1 MNLTLFTLP
10 KPRSLAVVP
19 VFTSMLAILTS
30 VLALLAWWL
39 HLPGLAG
46 PRVGLATMSPV
57 AAVGFALAGIALY
70 LMRTPRANRS
80 SYRLGQ
86 ICSAGTG
93 LLGLALLLEFV
104 FGWPIGLERLIASAM
119 PTESGLDISV
129 RASFHTGLALFLIGS
144 ALLFLDVK
152 LKHASQL
159 AQVLAVLGGCVGL
172 LALIGYLVQN
182 SVFYNVDRNR
192 DAGMTLL
199 SSLLSSLL
207 GLGILCARP
216 KTGVVAVII
225 SAGGGGVLAR
235 RLLFVPLA
243 LPLLLVFVT
252 SMGQRTGLFS
262 RDFGAWLSWF
272 GYLTAFMCIIWWVAG
287 ILQKAERERSGQERR
302 MRLLNNE
309 LVQTNKELEAFSYS
323 VSHDLRAPLRAI
335 DGFSRI
341 LQEECANMLE
351 GEYIEYLNDIRHN
364 AQQMGQLIDALLKF
378 ARLSRQPLHKHQVP
392 VDEIVHECLEYLEDA
407 TAQGKLQLTVR
418 ELPACEADRSLLKQV
433 WQNLIDN
440 ALKYSRH
447 RNPSIVEIGC
457 TATAKGGAQTYYVR
471 DNGTGFDMAYAGKLF
486 GVFQRLHRAE
496 DFEGTGVGLAVVQR
510 VLQRHGG
517 RVWAEAQPEKGATF
531 YFSLSESG
539 TGE

>member
-1 MNLTLFTLP
+1 
-10 KPRSLAVVP
+10 
-19 VFTSMLAILTS
+19 
-30 VLALLAWWL
+30 
-39 HLPGLAG
+39 
-46 PRVGLATMSPV
+46 
-57 AAVGFALAGIALY
+57 
-70 LMRTPRANRS
+70 MRNPRASPS
-80 SYRLGQ
+80 SYRWGQ
-86 ICSAGTG
+86 MSGACAG
-93 LLGLALLLEFV
+93 LLGLVLVLAFLS
-104 FGWPIGLERLIASAM
+104 GWPIGLDRLSVPGLA
-119 PTESGLDISV
+119 TEISFDSSV
-129 RASFHTGLALFLIGS
+129 RTSFHTGLALFLIGS
-144 ALLFLDVK
+144 ALFLLDVRPWPAP
-152 LKHASQL
+152 HL
-159 AQVLAVLGGCVGL
+159 AQVLAILGGSVGL
-172 LALIGYLVQN
+172 LASIGYLVQN
-182 SVFYNVDRNR
+182 STFYNVDRNR

-207 GLGILCARP
+207 GVGILCARP
-216 KTGVVAVII
+216 KTGVVAVIS

-235 RLLFVPLA
+235 RLLFVPLF

-252 SMGQRTGLFS
+252 SVGQRTGAFS
-262 RDFGAWLSWF
+262 RDFGSWLAWF
-272 GYLTAFMCIIWWVAG
+272 GYLTTFMCIIWWVAA
-287 ILQKAERERSGQERR
+287 ILQKAEHERNGQERR
-302 MRLLNNE
+302 MRLLNEE
-309 LVQTNKELEAFSYS
+309 LVEANKELEAFSYS

-351 GEYIEYLNDIRHN
+351 GEYIEYLTDIRHN
-364 AQQMGQLIDALLKF
+364 AQQMGQLIDALLRF

-392 VDEIVHECLEYLEDA
+392 VDEIVHECLEYLEDDA
-407 TAQGKLQLTVR
+407 AQGKLQLTVR
-418 ELPACEADRSLLKQV
+418 DLPACEADRSLLKQV

-447 RNPSIVEIGC
+447 RNPAIVEIGC

-517 RVWAEAQPEKGATF
+517 HIWAEAQPEKGATF
-531 YFSLSESG
+531 YFSLNESG